1 MCPWCPD
8 ANLKL
13 PRLLRA
19 FLKSAAAVQTEG
31 DMLLLGLASDAS
43 WAHLYR
49 LPEVVRAARALG
61 YRVLP
66 PDREFLE
73 RAHDHGYVHC
83 SSARP
88 ASACSSDPHR
98 LHESLFPN
106 LRVHAFLKARDP
118 LLGRALPFPALS
130 GERIGK
136 MFAHVSSDCRLWQ
149 VLANANSLYRT
160 QTPSPPHSPS
170 RN

>member
-31 DMLLLGLASDAS
+31 DMLLLGLASHS
-43 WAHLYR
+43 GWAHLYR
-49 LPEVVRAARALG
+49 LPEFIRAARALG

-83 SSARP
+83 SSAQSPKRRRSQGNVGARDLKR
-88 ASACSSDPHR
+88 ASALSSRARR
-98 LHESLFPN
+98 LSVG
-106 LRVHAFLKARDP
+106 RCQ
-118 LLGRALPFPALS
+118 LGYDA
-130 GERIGK
+130 
-136 MFAHVSSDCRLWQ
+136 
-149 VLANANSLYRT
+149 
-160 QTPSPPHSPS
+160 
-170 RN
+170 